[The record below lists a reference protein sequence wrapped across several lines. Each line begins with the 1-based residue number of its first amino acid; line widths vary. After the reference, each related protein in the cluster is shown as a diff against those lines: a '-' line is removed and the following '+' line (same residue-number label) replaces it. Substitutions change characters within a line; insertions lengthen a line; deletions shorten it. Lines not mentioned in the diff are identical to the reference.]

1 MKAAKEPCA
10 RCGGKLVRKRVTL
23 ERRIRGRLFLFEAA
37 PVLTCT
43 ACQEVWVPAHVAKEM
58 ENRLR
63 SRATAKMVRVPS
75 FSLANV
81 EAA

>member
-1 MKAAKEPCA
+1 M
-10 RCGGKLVRKRVTL
+10 RKRVTL
-23 ERRIRGRLFLFEAA
+23 ERRIRERLFLFEAA

-58 ENRLR
+58 ESRLR
-63 SRATAKMVRVPS
+63 SRAPTKMVQVPS
-75 FSLANV
+75 LSLADV

>member
-1 MKAAKEPCA
+1 MKGAKEPCA
-10 RCGGKLVRKRVTL
+10 RCGSKLVRKRVTL

-37 PVLTCT
+37 PVLACT

-58 ENRLR
+58 ESRLR
-63 SRATAKMVRVPS
+63 SRTVPKMVKVPS
-75 FSLANV
+75 FSLADV